1 MNDMMIRETLHALA
15 GGANLSS
22 RWRVNS
28 NDAAGEYRMGVLNQY
43 FMDAIN
49 MLSPL
54 VDGYRPGNLDYADI
68 KKSEEEL
75 V

>member
-22 RWRVNS
+22 RWRENS

-54 VDGYRPGNLDYADI
+54 VDGYRPGNLDLI
-68 KKSEEEL
+68 EKSEEEL

>member
-1 MNDMMIRETLHALA
+1 MDMTIRETMHALA

-22 RWRVNS
+22 RWRDNS
-28 NDAAGEYRMGVLNQY
+28 SDAASEYRMGVLNQY